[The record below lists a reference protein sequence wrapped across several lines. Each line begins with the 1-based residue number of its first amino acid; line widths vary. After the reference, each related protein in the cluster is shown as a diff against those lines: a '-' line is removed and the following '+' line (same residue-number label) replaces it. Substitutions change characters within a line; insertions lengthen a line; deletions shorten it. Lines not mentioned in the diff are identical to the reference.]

1 MDVIFRTEDLLT
13 AVGCGGVTLL
23 VLQFVVKRILDALE
37 SSNPTWLMAWRSAF
51 LNVTALVVSIGAA
64 FAGQAVLGITYE
76 SGLQAL
82 LTGLGGMAIATTSY
96 ETLKNVIRLA
106 RR

>member
-1 MDVIFRTEDLLT
+1 MDVIFRVEDLLT

-23 VLQFVVKRILDALE
+23 ALQFVVKPILGALE
-37 SSNPTWLMAWRSAF
+37 RSNPAWLIIWRGVI
-51 LNVTALVVSIGAA
+51 LNVTALVVSVGAA

-82 LTGLGGMAIATTSY
+82 LTGLGGMAIATTAY
-96 ETLKNVIRLA
+96 ETLKNTIRLV
-106 RR
+106 R

>member
-1 MDVIFRTEDLLT
+1 MRGDVFSRVEDLLT

-23 VLQFVVKRILDALE
+23 ILQLLIKPILAALE
-37 SSNPTWLMAWRSAF
+37 KSYPAWLMAWRSAF

-82 LTGLGGMAIATTSY
+82 LTGPGGGADATTRH
-96 ETLKNVIRLA
+96 ETL
-106 RR
+106 